1 VIKLNY
7 KKIVFLCFLLSFLQS
22 SIVSK
27 TNQYS
32 VYAYDKLKMFT
43 LTIQEDEITIQP
55 VGIGSFFLK
64 EDIRYK
70 NQAMGP
76 ENLIVELLSG
86 GPIDIVD
93 TVWEKDLAVL
103 DSSTVDLRFL
113 FAEEDTVSFND
124 KEVSALLYRM
134 DIKNNNPN
142 EENIINNALINSS
155 LSKVWVDKNTK
166 SIIKISLMYNRISY
180 IININEN

>member
-1 VIKLNY
+1 
-7 KKIVFLCFLLSFLQS
+7 
-22 SIVSK
+22 
-27 TNQYS
+27 
-32 VYAYDKLKMFT
+32 MFT
-43 LTIQEDEITIQP
+43 LTVQEDEITVQP

-64 EDIRYK
+64 EDISYK
-70 NQAMGP
+70 NQDMGP
-76 ENLIVELLSG
+76 ENLIVGLLSG
-86 GPIDIVD
+86 NPIDIVD

-113 FAEEDTVSFND
+113 FAEEDMVSFND

-134 DIKNNNPN
+134 DIKNNNSN

>member
-1 VIKLNY
+1 MVG
-7 KKIVFLCFLLSFLQS
+7 
-22 SIVSK
+22 K
-27 TNQYS
+27 TDQYD
-32 VYAYDKLKMFT
+32 VYAYDTLKMFT

-64 EDIRYK
+64 EDISYK
-70 NQAMGP
+70 NQDMGP

-86 GPIDIVD
+86 NPIDIVD

-103 DSSTVDLRFL
+103 DSSTVNLRFL
-113 FAEEDTVSFND
+113 FAEEDTVSFDD

-134 DIKNNNPN
+134 DIKNQDKELDQTNM
-142 EENIINNALINSS
+142 INKALINSS
-155 LSKVWVDKNTK
+155 IRKVWVDKN
-166 SIIKISLMYNRISY
+166 SGSVIKINIMYNRISY